1 MGILKRR
8 TVLLVIVCIISI
20 LVIGC
25 GISSKESKPEP
36 VESVKQKVVAYLTT
50 KGYKEDDFKLNVKY
64 HKAGVSSYGGPYSIN
79 VIFNDEQNVI
89 YNYRYN
95 YKSEP
100 KDITQIGIS
109 PLKDKNDK
117 NFKHAEP

>member
-8 TVLLVIVCIISI
+8 NALLVVACIISI

-25 GISSKESKPEP
+25 GISSKESKPES
-36 VESVKQKVVAYLTT
+36 VESVKQKVVAHLTT
-50 KGYKEDDFKLNVKY
+50 KGYKEEEYKLNVAY
-64 HKAGVSSYGGPYSIN
+64 HKDGVSSYGGPYRIN

-95 YKSEP
+95 CNSEL
-100 KDITQIGIS
+100 KDITQISIS
-109 PLKDKNDK
+109 PMTGRNDK
-117 NFKHAEP
+117 NFKHYEP